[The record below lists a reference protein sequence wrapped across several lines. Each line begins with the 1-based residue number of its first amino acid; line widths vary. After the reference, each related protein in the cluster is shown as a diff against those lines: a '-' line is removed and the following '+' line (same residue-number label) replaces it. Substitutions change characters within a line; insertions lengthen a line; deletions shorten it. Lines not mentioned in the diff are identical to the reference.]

1 MAVTVDEV
9 KAHLRIQHDE
19 EDGFILSLIAQAQ
32 AAADPATLLM
42 PVDSCFAGR
51 PMLAL
56 RSLRAEKKIRN
67 GAALDLP
74 TAPGDGEYRL
84 YGADGAFLALGRVEG
99 RKLTAVKSFFEV

>member
-1 MAVTVDEV
+1 
-9 KAHLRIQHDE
+9 
-19 EDGFILSLIAQAQ
+19 
-32 AAADPATLLM
+32 
-42 PVDSCFAGR
+42 
-51 PMLAL
+51 MLAL